1 MIITKGLL
9 TDVEFSKTKEN
20 GVISVGVDP
29 ETSILLQ
36 QLTAPRTVGS
46 SLLGDEDNIEEL
58 PAIRLNFYNKES
70 VDVLIKALEQI
81 KKNIDNPYYQYA
93 LAC

>member
-20 GVISVGVDP
+20 GIISVGVDP

-46 SLLGDEDNIEEL
+46 SLGDEDNIEEL

-70 VDVLIKALEQI
+70 VNVLINALEQI

-93 LAC
+93 LGC

>member
-20 GVISVGVDP
+20 GIISVGVDP

-36 QLTAPRTVGS
+36 QLTAPRTVS
-46 SLLGDEDNIEEL
+46 YSLSGDENNIEEL